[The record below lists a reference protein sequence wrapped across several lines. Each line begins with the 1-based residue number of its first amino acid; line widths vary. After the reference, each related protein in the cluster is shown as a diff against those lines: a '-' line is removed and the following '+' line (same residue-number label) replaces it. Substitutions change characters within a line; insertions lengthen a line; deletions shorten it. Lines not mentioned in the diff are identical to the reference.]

1 MTNVSIGST
10 KGFDDLYTKNISVVH
25 EFKKYKIEDE
35 GD

>member
-25 EFKKYKIEDE
+25 EFKKYKIENEVD
-35 GD
+35 